1 MLLTGSPSL
10 KTKHSRNLGAGLE
23 PCTVA
28 SSTCSAHPLLA
39 TSGPK
44 ALQRATYAT
53 CSTPCCALPFWQKPC
68 IKGRV
73 FQPSAQLLCL
83 LLDLLCP
90 NPEHTADNHSTLHKP
105 HLCCLLLQLLCPGP
119 EAVPLA
125 DQHPQHGML
134 PLVGPLCCLLSRHA
148 RRCCKSEPQVI
159 GGQGW
164 LQCSCE
170 MESEWGDLQ
179 TPQSMEMGA
188 FWERRPL
195 GSCSGSLVAC
205 ATIPSMFNATTVKHR
220 QEQAAA
226 HLQSRGSLPE
236 GCHGLLWLRCQTSC
250 SRMIWSQER
259 LHTQAPS
266 LNARPC
272 PCLCQVKCFL
282 LPASMGVPPALQ

>member
-1 MLLTGSPSL
+1 MQCRPGGPWHPPHCDTKASAYMAQGTASAWDCTTPAALSACLAAVPCWHPNLEYRALTMLLTGSPCL
-10 KTKHSRNLGAGLE
+10 KTKHSRNLEAGLE

-68 IKGRV
+68 VKRRV

-159 GGQGW
+159 GGQG
-164 LQCSCE
+164 
-170 MESEWGDLQ
+170 
-179 TPQSMEMGA
+179 
-188 FWERRPL
+188 
-195 GSCSGSLVAC
+195 
-205 ATIPSMFNATTVKHR
+205 
-220 QEQAAA
+220 
-226 HLQSRGSLPE
+226 
-236 GCHGLLWLRCQTSC
+236 
-250 SRMIWSQER
+250 
-259 LHTQAPS
+259 
-266 LNARPC
+266 
-272 PCLCQVKCFL
+272 
-282 LPASMGVPPALQ
+282 